1 MFAVNSMTLRAQTEA
16 TIEKTYID
24 TLTTSEGATLE
35 VTAIEH
41 IPEERAIHYIASGPY
56 KL

>member
-1 MFAVNSMTLRAQTEA
+1 MTLRARTEA

-24 TLTTSEGATLE
+24 TDTTSDGATIE
-35 VTAIEH
+35 VTAIES
-41 IPEERAIHYIASGPY
+41 IPEERAIHYIAAGPY

>member
-1 MFAVNSMTLRAQTEA
+1 MFAVNSMTLRARTEA
-16 TIEKTYID
+16 TLEKTYID
-24 TLTTSEGATLE
+24 TITASDGATLE

-41 IPEERAIHYIASGPY
+41 IPEERAIHYIAAGPY

>member
-1 MFAVNSMTLRAQTEA
+1 MFAVNSMTLRARTEA

-24 TLTTSEGATLE
+24 TITASDGATLE

-41 IPEERAIHYIASGPY
+41 IPEERAIHYIAAGPY